1 MFLFQL
7 GKMKTFFAA
16 PPLLLLTLVFALPAG
31 AAGEREW
38 IPYKK
43 LVDATKADKFY
54 ALPPG
59 ERDKVILYAR
69 LIPVNKAI
77 SPVDARLVVVDG
89 ASRTPMPLDAAG
101 RARIVPNQQWLADDA
116 KIWTS
121 LPTGEKMTLSF
132 DIGAVLPEATQW
144 NYATVMGA
152 VPQSNAAI
160 GKVAGALSMFV
171 PTMKSVIFKF
181 DKPAQVTIKAKGG
194 ERRYASDAKHQVRLK
209 LDGDLL
215 KENPLVA
222 LSERPFEA
230 EIDSE

>member
-1 MFLFQL
+1 MRTLV
-7 GKMKTFFAA
+7 AA
-16 PPLLLLTLVFALPAG
+16 VLSSSLLLSLTLSAQ

-38 IPYKK
+38 IPYRK
-43 LVDATKADKFY
+43 LVETVKADKFY
-54 ALPPG
+54 ALPAG

-69 LIPVNKAI
+69 LVPVNKAI
-77 SPVDARLVVVDG
+77 APPDAKLVVVDG
-89 ASRTPMPLDAAG
+89 ASRTPFPLDAAG
-101 RARIVPNQQWLADDA
+101 RARIVPNPQWLADDA

-121 LPTGEKMTLSF
+121 LPNGEKMSLSF
-132 DIGAVLPEATQW
+132 DIGAVLPEAAQW
-144 NYATVMGA
+144 NYATVMGS

-181 DKPAQVTIKAKGG
+181 DKPAQLTIKAKGG
-194 ERRYASDAKHQVRLK
+194 ERRYASDAKNQVRLK

-215 KENPLVA
+215 KENPLVM

-230 EIDSE
+230 EIDSD

>member
-1 MFLFQL
+1 
-7 GKMKTFFAA
+7 MKTLAA
-16 PPLLLLTLVFALPAG
+16 ASLLLSLTLSAT

-77 SPVDARLVVVDG
+77 APPDARLVVVDG

-101 RARIVPNQQWLADDA
+101 RARIVPNQQWLANDA
-116 KIWTS
+116 RIWTS
-121 LPTGEKMTLSF
+121 LPSGEKMSLSF
-132 DIGAVLPEATQW
+132 DIGAVLPEAAQW

-152 VPQSNAAI
+152 IPQANTAI

-181 DKPAQVTIKAKGG
+181 DMPAQLTIKAKNG

-209 LDGDLL
+209 VDKDLL
-215 KENPLVA
+215 NENPVVA

>member
-1 MFLFQL
+1 
-7 GKMKTFFAA
+7 MKTLAA
-16 PPLLLLTLVFALPAG
+16 PLLASMPLFSLMLSVHAH
-31 AAGEREW
+31 AAEREW
-38 IPYKK
+38 VPYRK
-43 LVDATKADKFY
+43 LVETVKADKFY
-54 ALPPG
+54 ALPAG

-77 SPVDARLVVVDG
+77 APGDVKLTVVDG
-89 ASRTPMPLDAAG
+89 ASRTPLPLDAAG
-101 RARIVPNQQWLADDA
+101 RMRVNPNQQWLANDA

-121 LPTGEKMTLSF
+121 LPSGEKSGISF
-132 DIGAVLPEATQW
+132 DIGAVLPDTTQW
-144 NYATVMGA
+144 QYASVMGA

-181 DKPAQVTIKAKGG
+181 DKPAQISIKAKDG
-194 ERRYASDAKHQVRLK
+194 ERRYATDARHQLRLK
-209 LDGDLL
+209 FEKDLL
-215 KENPLVA
+215 KENPVVA

>member
-1 MFLFQL
+1 MRTLV
-7 GKMKTFFAA
+7 AA
-16 PPLLLLTLVFALPAG
+16 SLSSSLLLALTLSAQ

-38 IPYKK
+38 IPYRK
-43 LVDATKADKFY
+43 LVETVKADKFY
-54 ALPPG
+54 ALPAG

-69 LIPVNKAI
+69 LVPVNKAI
-77 SPVDARLVVVDG
+77 APPDAKLVVING
-89 ASRTPMPLDAAG
+89 ASRTPFPLDTAG
-101 RARIVPNQQWLADDA
+101 RARIVPNPQWLADDA

-121 LPTGEKMTLSF
+121 LPNGEKMSLGF
-132 DIGAVLPEATQW
+132 DIGAVLPEAAQW

-152 VPQSNAAI
+152 VLQSNAAI

-181 DKPAQVTIKAKGG
+181 DKPAQLTIKARGG
-194 ERRYASDAKHQVRLK
+194 ERRYASDAKNQVRLK

-215 KENPLVA
+215 KENPLVT